1 MNNLEKTYSRCSE
14 TIQIFVQSAIDGKTK
29 ILNVNSLDCVGMIK
43 IQMQEKI
50 GIPVD
55 QQRFIYLGV
64 ELENRCTLLECNV
77 QKQSTVHLVLRLKG
91 GMSSL
96 SWFYGDET
104 EESNDQQKQTNQQSH
119 RSERQ
124 QRLDQ
129 GPTVTKYHNTDAHR
143 AIIEE
148 QKMKRGSSG
157 WVGGGIYFA
166 DTEAETHGKTKNR
179 GQTLQAKVQL
189 GRTLT
194 VTPTSADS
202 NMTYSKLQNL
212 GYDSVKLTG
221 PSTGDEYVVY
231 NSDQVNEIDYAGST
245 SSRSHSSST
254 TSSLCSTC
262 GQTGCRK
269 THSCRTCGRYLG
281 TCDLC
286 NICD

>member
-1 MNNLEKTYSRCSE
+1 M
-14 TIQIFVQSAIDGKTK
+14 A
-29 ILNVNSLDCVGMIK
+29 SLL
-43 IQMQEKI
+43 Q
-50 GIPVD
+50 
-55 QQRFIYLGV
+55 
-64 ELENRCTLLECNV
+64 N
-77 QKQSTVHLVLRLKG
+77 
-91 GMSSL
+91 
-96 SWFYGDET
+96 
-104 EESNDQQKQTNQQSH
+104 
-119 RSERQ
+119 ERQ

-245 SSRSHSSST
+245 SSKSHSSSYSSSSYCPMPSVVS
-254 TSSLCSTC
+254 TSIPSVYHSISGTD
-262 GQTGCRK
+262 TCRK
-269 THSCRTCGRYLG
+269 CGTYYG
-281 TCDLC
+281 TLDQCY
-286 NICD
+286 ICHPA